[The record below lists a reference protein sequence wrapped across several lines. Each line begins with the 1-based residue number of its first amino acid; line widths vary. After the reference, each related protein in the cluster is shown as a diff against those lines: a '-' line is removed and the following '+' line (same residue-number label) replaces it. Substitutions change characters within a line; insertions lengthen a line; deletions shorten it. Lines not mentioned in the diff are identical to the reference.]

1 MSTNNLKELNEKITS
16 LASALDAAIEDHFK
30 FDNSGETP
38 ETAEIHVKL
47 NLAWDSLDSA
57 LDDLECLI
65 KGVTSL
71 ERKTDP
77 AEPAET
83 SEETLSLEA
92 FRATLQN
99 LTVENLREAHKAVV
113 FFDNKLNSEKENRL
127 SEAAKG
133 HFIAALLIEYGR
145 QKALKENNWKE
156 VKKLDKHELTKM
168 YSEVEQALKL
178 TEGVK
183 RRYFPAE
190 EETETTMQIEED
202 LNEAMQILDNVLTN
216 IDEMIR
222 YQNN

>member
-1 MSTNNLKELNEKITS
+1 MATDNLKELNEKITS

-38 ETAEIHVKL
+38 ETAEIHEKL

-77 AEPAET
+77 AEPVL
-83 SEETLSLEA
+83 SEET
-92 FRATLQN
+92 FRAMLRNITAETIHEANMAVLFFGNQ
-99 LTVENLREAHKAVV
+99 LDREENK
-113 FFDNKLNSEKENRL
+113 KL
-127 SEAAKG
+127 SEEAKG
-133 HFIAALLIEYGR
+133 VFIVALLVEYGR

-168 YSEVEQALKL
+168 CSEVEQALKL
-178 TEGVK
+178 TEAVK

-190 EETETTMQIEED
+190 EETETTMQMEED
-202 LNEAMQILDNVLTN
+202 LNEAMQSLYDVLTN

>member
-1 MSTNNLKELNEKITS
+1 
-16 LASALDAAIEDHFK
+16 
-30 FDNSGETP
+30 
-38 ETAEIHVKL
+38 
-47 NLAWDSLDSA
+47 
-57 LDDLECLI
+57 
-65 KGVTSL
+65 
-71 ERKTDP
+71 
-77 AEPAET
+77 
-83 SEETLSLEA
+83 
-92 FRATLQN
+92 
-99 LTVENLREAHKAVV
+99 
-113 FFDNKLNSEKENRL
+113 
-127 SEAAKG
+127 
-133 HFIAALLIEYGR
+133 
-145 QKALKENNWKE
+145 